1 MFSFVNSAVSL
12 ISILALLL
20 VVLCRMSSH
29 HVILEMV
36 ALGEVFVAHRA
47 GKGPLVGVS
56 ANVAQQLVIPAGTVG
71 ALVTSQGELRRRN
84 IACETDDVKVKRKG
98 K

>member
-1 MFSFVNSAVSL
+1 M
-12 ISILALLL
+12 
-20 VVLCRMSSH
+20 MT
-29 HVILEMV
+29 
-36 ALGEVFVAHRA
+36 LGEVFVTHWA
-47 GKGPLVGVS
+47 GKRPLVGVS
-56 ANVAQQLVIPAGTVG
+56 ANVAQQLVIAAGTVG